1 MPPTTTQKG
10 MVFRHSDPLIWTG
23 ILYLAIP
30 LMLFFS
36 TWTTLPFTLLSASLF
51 VVVFTITVPQFQS
64 CRDSIRA
71 MRKELVVSLLTA
83 GIWTFSSG
91 VWAGPFGRAGDWWD
105 TRDDIL
111 STLTKH
117 VWPVTNVFQTDA
129 APETMRHYLSFYL
142 PGSAVGKLFE
152 GNLSLTLFATGVWM
166 MVGVT
171 LVFVMVLRHM
181 GNLGARK
188 YLVIPVF
195 MLFSGLDIIGGRING
210 IVGLR
215 PQNIVNGGH
224 IEWWVPEFQYS
235 SFTTAMHWVPQHA
248 ISGWLGTMIVL
259 RVFELKKHYAFLPF
273 LVVAIFLWS
282 TFTVVGIAL
291 VIVMQSIQ
299 CIRPKEIL
307 VIVRRILPSIA
318 LSAVVFVL
326 LAMFLLTGTDSI
338 PKFPIFSQAAYDV
351 FNFAGPLQILRDYLL
366 FIALEVGVYLVLL
379 FFILRQHRKE
389 LSLVA
394 LVLCLIPL
402 YRIGM
407 FNDFAMRASIPPLL
421 LLMLLVARGLLQK
434 SHSPKATLL
443 RLCLVA
449 ALALGSVTPLYE
461 FFARYHSDYKSLVLP
476 CVDSGCG
483 SQVAGYEIRDFYW
496 SKDMPF
502 FIQTEK

>member
-1 MPPTTTQKG
+1 MT
-10 MVFRHSDPLIWTG
+10 FRHSDPLVWTVV
-23 ILYLAIP
+23 LYLAIP

-36 TWTTLPFTLLSASLF
+36 TWTTLPFALLSTSLL
-51 VVVFTITVPQFQS
+51 VVVFAITIPQFQLYKGS
-64 CRDSIRA
+64 LGA
-71 MRKELVVSLLTA
+71 MRKELAISLLAA
-83 GIWTFSSG
+83 GIWTYSSG

-117 VWPVTNVFQTDA
+117 VWPVTNVFQVDA

-142 PGSAVGKLFE
+142 PGSAVGKLFG

-166 MVGVT
+166 MAGVA
-171 LVFVMVLRHM
+171 LVFFMVLRTM
-181 GNLGARK
+181 SNLGARK

-195 MLFSGLDIIGGRING
+195 MLFSGLDIIGGRIHG

-215 PQNIVNGGH
+215 PQYIVNGGH

-259 RVFELKKHYAFLPF
+259 RIFELKKHYAFLPF
-273 LVVAIFLWS
+273 LVAAIFLWS
-282 TFTVVGIAL
+282 TFTAVGVAL
-291 VIVMQSIQ
+291 VIVMQAIQ
-299 CIRPKEIL
+299 YIRPKEIL
-307 VIVRRILPSIA
+307 IVVRRILPSIG
-318 LSAVVFVL
+318 LSAVVVAL
-326 LAMFLLTGTDSI
+326 LAMYLLTGTGSI
-338 PKFPIFSQAAYDV
+338 PKFPIFSQAAYDA
-351 FNFAGPLQILRDYLL
+351 FNFDGPSQILRDYLL
-366 FIALEVGVYLVLL
+366 FIALEVGGYLVLL
-379 FFILRQHRKE
+379 LFILRQHRKE
-389 LSLVA
+389 LALVA

-434 SHSPKATLL
+434 SNSLKAVVL

-449 ALALGSVTPLYE
+449 AFVLGSVTPLYE

-476 CVDSGCG
+476 CVDSGCE
-483 SQVAGYEIRDFYW
+483 SQVAGYEIRNFYW
-496 SKDMPF
+496 SKDMPL
-502 FIQTEK
+502 FIETEK